1 MGILSDKEYERIV
14 YKITW
19 DKETGGVL
27 LHSRIVEGTL
37 GISPRPVFWEELDLL
52 KLNEL
57 GWEYPHCEEPLLW
70 AVNKQYWYRGE
81 FMFEAKGANLYDEAQ
96 VVFQTGKE
104 NMKLQPVNINKMLER
119 CKDYMFLLESEAIE
133 FIHET
138 FIQYAGARKS
148 IKKVAA
154 NQLDYEAL
162 AANVERKT
170 KKKMAIV
177 KEDCDSFDIV
187 PLEEAEKQGKKIYQT
202 TKIDRFLASFS
213 GGKDSQVVLDL
224 CTRAIPST
232 EFEVIYSDTG
242 YELPPSLSLYKDVQ
256 EYYNNKYPD
265 LKFSIAKNHESVLN
279 YWDKIGTPSDTHRW
293 CCSIMKTAPL
303 YRILKVENSNK
314 QAKVLTFD
322 GVRAEESLK
331 RGSYMRI
338 GKGKHTTIT
347 NAHPIIDWN
356 TIEIYLYLFEH
367 KLPINKAY
375 RYGKA
380 RVGCLICP
388 FSSRWDDMIASR
400 KFNDDL
406 RPFTDRIEN
415 WSKDNKIGSI
425 NDFIKE
431 RRWKIKAI
439 GNTELA
445 KTSVSITDSSN
456 SFCAIIKNPVKS
468 IFDWL
473 PALAEYT
480 AETLGNSAKGSI
492 KYQEKVYDY
501 SLEYNESTNT
511 YKFLVGHPSSQLGYL
526 LRRVIYKSAYCINCE
541 VCEVDCP
548 TGALSILPDVK
559 IDKSK
564 CIHCHR
570 CLTSHE
576 LGCIS
581 ADCVRMIVNM
591 NNNENTK
598 IQAYKTFGFREE
610 WLQEYL
616 VDPEYFWQS
625 NSLGTAQVDG
635 FKAWLKDAEINDAKN
650 KLTRFGELLQQIYV
664 DDVNLTWELILT
676 NLSYNS
682 FIVNWFVNN
691 VKIGQEFDR
700 KILEGLLNEQGY
712 SSKGKTVANAVAA
725 LVQTF
730 EYSPL
735 GEMFNM
741 SVSSENKKSVRQSYQ
756 EITNAGLAYSLYK
769 YAEKKNVRSL
779 RVSDFF
785 TEESK
790 SGPHR
795 VLGISKTDFLNRLR
809 SLNSKENRVLI
820 AELSMGLDSITLRDD
835 LNSISCLETLICQ

>member
-1 MGILSDKEYERIV
+1 M

-81 FMFEAKGANLYDEAQ
+81 FMFEAKGANLYDDAT

-104 NMKLQPVNINKMLER
+104 KIKLQPVNISKMLER

-138 FIQYAGARKS
+138 FIQYAGALKS
-148 IKKVAA
+148 VKKVAA

-202 TKIDRFLASFS
+202 TKIDRFIASFS

-303 YRILKVENSNK
+303 YRTLKVNNSNK

-356 TIEIYLYLFEH
+356 TIEIFLYLFEH
-367 KLPINKAY
+367 KLPVNKAY

-406 RPFTDRIEN
+406 RPFTDRIQN

-511 YKFLVGHPSSQLGYL
+511 YKFIVDHPSSQLGYL

>member
-1 MGILSDKEYERIV
+1 M

-81 FMFEAKGANLYDEAQ
+81 FMFEAKGANLYDDAT

-104 NMKLQPVNINKMLER
+104 KIKLQPVNISKMLER

-138 FIQYAGARKS
+138 FIQYAGALKS
-148 IKKVAA
+148 VKKVAA

-202 TKIDRFLASFS
+202 TKIDRFIASFS

-303 YRILKVENSNK
+303 YRTLKVNNSNK

-356 TIEIYLYLFEH
+356 TIEIFLYLFEH
-367 KLPINKAY
+367 KLPVNKAY

-406 RPFTDRIEN
+406 RPFTDRIQN

-511 YKFLVGHPSSQLGYL
+511 YKFIVDHPSSQLGYL

-741 SVSSENKKSVRQSYQ
+741 SVSSENKKSVRQPYQ

>member
-1 MGILSDKEYERIV
+1 M

-81 FMFEAKGANLYDEAQ
+81 FMFEAKGANLYDDAT

-104 NMKLQPVNINKMLER
+104 KIKLQPVNISKMLER

-138 FIQYAGARKS
+138 FIQYSGALKS
-148 IKKVAA
+148 VKKVAA

-303 YRILKVENSNK
+303 YRTLKVNNSNK

-356 TIEIYLYLFEH
+356 TIEIFLYLFEH
-367 KLPINKAY
+367 KLPVNKAY

-406 RPFTDRIEN
+406 RPFTDRIQN

-511 YKFLVGHPSSQLGYL
+511 YKFIVDHPSSQLGYL

>member
-1 MGILSDKEYERIV
+1 M

-81 FMFEAKGANLYDEAQ
+81 FMFEAKGANLYDDAT

-104 NMKLQPVNINKMLER
+104 KIKLQPVNISKMLER

-138 FIQYAGARKS
+138 FIQYVGALKS
-148 IKKVAA
+148 VKKVAA

-303 YRILKVENSNK
+303 YRTLKVNNSNK
-314 QAKVLTFD
+314 QARVLTFD

-356 TIEIYLYLFEH
+356 TIEIFLYLFEH
-367 KLPINKAY
+367 KLPVNKAY

-406 RPFTDRIEN
+406 RPFTDRIQN

-511 YKFLVGHPSSQLGYL
+511 YKFIVDHPSSQLGYL

-741 SVSSENKKSVRQSYQ
+741 SVSSENKKSVRQPYQ

>member
-303 YRILKVENSNK
+303 YRTLKVENSNK

-741 SVSSENKKSVRQSYQ
+741 SVSSENKKSVRQPYQ

>member
-1 MGILSDKEYERIV
+1 M

-81 FMFEAKGANLYDEAQ
+81 FMFEAKGANLYDDAT

-104 NMKLQPVNINKMLER
+104 KIKLQPVNISKMLER

-138 FIQYAGARKS
+138 FIQYAGALKS
-148 IKKVAA
+148 VKKVAA

-303 YRILKVENSNK
+303 YRTLKVNNSNK

-356 TIEIYLYLFEH
+356 TIEIFLYLFEH
-367 KLPINKAY
+367 KLPVNKAY

-511 YKFLVGHPSSQLGYL
+511 YKFIVGHPSSQLGYL

-741 SVSSENKKSVRQSYQ
+741 SVSSENKKSVRQPYQ

>member
-303 YRILKVENSNK
+303 YRTLKVENSNK

-616 VDPEYFWQS
+616 VDPDYFWQS

>member
-1 MGILSDKEYERIV
+1 M

-81 FMFEAKGANLYDEAQ
+81 FMFEAKGANLYDDAT

-104 NMKLQPVNINKMLER
+104 KIKLQPVNISKMLER

-138 FIQYAGARKS
+138 FIQYAGALKS
-148 IKKVAA
+148 VKKVAA

-279 YWDKIGTPSDTHRW
+279 YWDKIGTPSDSHRW

-303 YRILKVENSNK
+303 YRTLKVNNSNK

-356 TIEIYLYLFEH
+356 TIEIFLYLFEH
-367 KLPINKAY
+367 KLPVNKAY

-406 RPFTDRIEN
+406 RPFTDRIQN

-511 YKFLVGHPSSQLGYL
+511 YKFIVDHPSSQLGYL

>member
-1 MGILSDKEYERIV
+1 M

-81 FMFEAKGANLYDEAQ
+81 FMFEAKGANLYDDAT

-104 NMKLQPVNINKMLER
+104 KIKLQPVNISKMLER

-138 FIQYAGARKS
+138 FIQYVGALKS
-148 IKKVAA
+148 VKKVAA

-202 TKIDRFLASFS
+202 TKIDRFIASFS

-303 YRILKVENSNK
+303 YRTLKVNNSNK

-356 TIEIYLYLFEH
+356 TIEIFLYLFEH
-367 KLPINKAY
+367 KLPVNKAY

-406 RPFTDRIEN
+406 RPFTDRIQN

-456 SFCAIIKNPVKS
+456 SFYAIIKNPVKS

-511 YKFLVGHPSSQLGYL
+511 YKFIVDHPSSQLGYL

-741 SVSSENKKSVRQSYQ
+741 SVSSENKKSVRQPYQ

>member
-1 MGILSDKEYERIV
+1 M

-303 YRILKVENSNK
+303 YRTLKVENSNK

-406 RPFTDRIEN
+406 RPFTDRIQN

>member
-1 MGILSDKEYERIV
+1 M

-81 FMFEAKGANLYDEAQ
+81 FMFEAKGANLYDDAT

-104 NMKLQPVNINKMLER
+104 KIKLQPVNISKMLER

-138 FIQYAGARKS
+138 FIQYAGALKS
-148 IKKVAA
+148 VKKVAA

-202 TKIDRFLASFS
+202 TKIDSFLASFS

-303 YRILKVENSNK
+303 YRTLKVNNSNK

-356 TIEIYLYLFEH
+356 TIEIFLYLFEH
-367 KLPINKAY
+367 KLPVNKAY

-406 RPFTDRIEN
+406 RPFTDRIQN

-511 YKFLVGHPSSQLGYL
+511 YKFIVDHPSSQLGYL

-712 SSKGKTVANAVAA
+712 SSKGKTIANAVAA

-741 SVSSENKKSVRQSYQ
+741 SVSSENKKSVRQPYQ

>member
-1 MGILSDKEYERIV
+1 M

-81 FMFEAKGANLYDEAQ
+81 FMFEAKGANLYDDAT

-104 NMKLQPVNINKMLER
+104 KIKLQPVNISKMLER

-138 FIQYAGARKS
+138 FIQYVGALKS
-148 IKKVAA
+148 VKKVAA

-202 TKIDRFLASFS
+202 TKIDRFIASFS

-303 YRILKVENSNK
+303 YRTLKVNNSNK

-356 TIEIYLYLFEH
+356 TIEIFLYLFEH
-367 KLPINKAY
+367 KLPVNKAY

-406 RPFTDRIEN
+406 RPFTDRIQN

-511 YKFLVGHPSSQLGYL
+511 YKYIVDHPSSQLGYL

>member
-1 MGILSDKEYERIV
+1 M

-81 FMFEAKGANLYDEAQ
+81 FMFEAKGANLYDDAT

-104 NMKLQPVNINKMLER
+104 KIKLQPVNISKMLER

-138 FIQYAGARKS
+138 FIQYAGALKS
-148 IKKVAA
+148 VKKVAA

-202 TKIDRFLASFS
+202 TKIDRFIASFS

-242 YELPPSLSLYKDVQ
+242 YEQPPSLSLYKDVQ

-303 YRILKVENSNK
+303 YRTLKVNNSNK

-356 TIEIYLYLFEH
+356 TIEIFLYLFEH
-367 KLPINKAY
+367 KLPVNKAY

-406 RPFTDRIEN
+406 RPFTDRIQN

-511 YKFLVGHPSSQLGYL
+511 YKFIVDHPSSQLGYL

-741 SVSSENKKSVRQSYQ
+741 SVSSENKKSVRQPYQ

>member
-1 MGILSDKEYERIV
+1 M

-81 FMFEAKGANLYDEAQ
+81 FMFEAKGANLYDDAT

-104 NMKLQPVNINKMLER
+104 KIKLQPVNISKMLER

-138 FIQYAGARKS
+138 FIQYAGAQKS
-148 IKKVAA
+148 VKKVAA

-202 TKIDRFLASFS
+202 TKIDRFIASFS

-303 YRILKVENSNK
+303 YRTLKVNNSNK

-356 TIEIYLYLFEH
+356 TIEIFLYLFEH
-367 KLPINKAY
+367 KLPVNKAY

-511 YKFLVGHPSSQLGYL
+511 YKFIVGHPSSQLGYL

-741 SVSSENKKSVRQSYQ
+741 SVSSENKKSVRQPYQ

>member
-81 FMFEAKGANLYDEAQ
+81 FMFEAKGANLYDDAT

-104 NMKLQPVNINKMLER
+104 KIKLQPVNISKMLER

-138 FIQYAGARKS
+138 FIQYVGALKS
-148 IKKVAA
+148 VKKVAA

-303 YRILKVENSNK
+303 YRTLKVNNSNK

-356 TIEIYLYLFEH
+356 TIEIFLYLFEH
-367 KLPINKAY
+367 KLPVNKAY

-406 RPFTDRIEN
+406 RPFTDRIQN

-741 SVSSENKKSVRQSYQ
+741 SVSSENKKSVRQPYQ

>member
-1 MGILSDKEYERIV
+1 M

-81 FMFEAKGANLYDEAQ
+81 FMFEAKGANLYDDAT

-104 NMKLQPVNINKMLER
+104 KIKLQPVNISKMLER

-138 FIQYAGARKS
+138 FIQYAGALKS
-148 IKKVAA
+148 VKKVAA

-303 YRILKVENSNK
+303 YRTLKVNNSNK

-356 TIEIYLYLFEH
+356 TIEIFLYLFEH
-367 KLPINKAY
+367 KLPVNKAY

-511 YKFLVGHPSSQLGYL
+511 YKFIVDHPSSQLGYL

>member
-1 MGILSDKEYERIV
+1 M

-81 FMFEAKGANLYDEAQ
+81 FMFEAKGANLYDDAT

-104 NMKLQPVNINKMLER
+104 KIKLQPVNISKMLER

-138 FIQYAGARKS
+138 FIQYAGALKS
-148 IKKVAA
+148 VKKVAA

-303 YRILKVENSNK
+303 YRTLKVNNSNK

-356 TIEIYLYLFEH
+356 TIEIFLYLFEH
-367 KLPINKAY
+367 KLPVNKAY

-406 RPFTDRIEN
+406 RPFTDRIQN

-511 YKFLVGHPSSQLGYL
+511 YKFIVDHPSSQLGYL

>member
-37 GISPRPVFWEELDLL
+37 GISPRPVFWEELDHL

-81 FMFEAKGANLYDEAQ
+81 FMFEAKGANLYDDAT

-104 NMKLQPVNINKMLER
+104 KIKLQPVNISKMLER

-138 FIQYAGARKS
+138 FIQYSGALKS
-148 IKKVAA
+148 VKKVAA

-303 YRILKVENSNK
+303 YRTLKVNNSNK

-356 TIEIYLYLFEH
+356 TIEIFLYLFEH
-367 KLPINKAY
+367 KLPVNKAY

-406 RPFTDRIEN
+406 RPFTDRIQN